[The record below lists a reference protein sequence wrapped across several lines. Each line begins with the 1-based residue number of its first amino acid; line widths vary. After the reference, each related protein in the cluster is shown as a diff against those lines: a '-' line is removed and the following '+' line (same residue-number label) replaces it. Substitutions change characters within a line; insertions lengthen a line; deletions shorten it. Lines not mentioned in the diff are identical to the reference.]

1 MPDGVAPW
9 SLSPPGRMVGGDTSW
24 PTALRRLGMPKIF
37 VSYRRGD
44 SIAYAGRIH
53 DHLSQHFGAD
63 KVFMDIG
70 GIAPGEDFVNV
81 LDARVADSD
90 VVIALIGPGWL
101 NASDERGRR
110 IDQPDDFVRYEL
122 AAALEQGKR
131 LIPVLV
137 GGARMPGADQ
147 LPPILARLARCQA
160 HVVDDSRFA
169 YDLDA
174 LIRSLEHRQSLLGQF
189 MELATAERWRRWRH
203 ASTAGVALLMLCLG
217 WVQLF
222 DVFGLD
228 ARIESYT
235 MALGDLVASAP
246 VSDRIVVIG
255 FTEKTEAR
263 LGPPGP
269 GWRGEH
275 ARLIDQLAA
284 AGSKVIVFDL
294 FFETPGAGDTEM
306 VAAIER
312 ARQRGSQVFI
322 GVRRLVEDQ
331 AAVVPEL
338 GEAVSGLGLLC
349 IGGRVG
355 YASVAPLAVVKPPP
369 TAQTGSASPA
379 AGSGRFIAL
388 AMLAL
393 GAETLAPDDLL
404 QHVTVLSG
412 KDQILWQG
420 PLEPAR
426 VQVEASGEVS
436 DDCPLL
442 SAGDRVAEMMI
453 RVAAAG
459 AWRDPARRYDYEQV
473 AGPAVFKPG
482 QLEGKIILIGD
493 ARPDQDEFRIRR
505 GVHAERRHGVELH
518 ADVVNNVDQK
528 IRVRRADTLPQF
540 LLMLFL
546 AAAGAWLRVAR
557 PGTPAVVRWLLVVSV
572 VLAYLGLAIVLY
584 TSYGLLLNTAYQIG
598 AFLLAYLLLGRLAV
612 RAAHQ
617 V

>member
-1 MPDGVAPW
+1 MP
-9 SLSPPGRMVGGDTSW
+9 R
-24 PTALRRLGMPKIF
+24 IF

-81 LDARVADSD
+81 LDAKVADSD

-101 NASDERGRR
+101 NASDDRGRR

-122 AAALEQGKR
+122 VAALEQGKR

-147 LPPILARLARCQA
+147 LPPALARLARCQA
-160 HVVDDSRFA
+160 HPVDDSRFA

-174 LIRSLEHRQSLLGQF
+174 LIRSIEHRPSLLGQF

-203 ASTAGVALLMLCLG
+203 TSTAGVALLMLSLA

-235 MALGDLVASAP
+235 MALGDLVASVP
-246 VSDRIVVIG
+246 VSDQIVVVG

-275 ARLIDQLAA
+275 ARLINHLAA
-284 AGSKVIVFDL
+284 AGAKVIVFDL
-294 FFETPGAGDTEM
+294 FFETPGAGDAKM
-306 VAAIER
+306 AAAIER
-312 ARQRGSQVFI
+312 ARQRGSQVYI
-322 GVRRLVEDQ
+322 GVRRLVAGR
-331 AAVVPEL
+331 AAVVPDL
-338 GEAVSGLGLLC
+338 GEAASGLGLLC
-349 IGGRVG
+349 IGRRIG
-355 YASVAPLAVVKPPP
+355 YASVAPLVVVKPLS
-369 TAQTGSASPA
+369 TAQTDSAPPA
-379 AGSGRFIAL
+379 VDSGKFFAL
-388 AMLAL
+388 ALRAL
-393 GAETLAPDDLL
+393 GAKTLSPDPMEPM
-404 QHVTVLSG
+404 VWTVVSDN
-412 KDQILWQG
+412 DQILWRG
-420 PLEPAR
+420 PLEPAK
-426 VQVEASGEVS
+426 VQVDASGEVS
-436 DDCPLL
+436 DECPLL
-442 SAGDRVAEMMI
+442 SAGDRVAEVMI
-453 RVAAAG
+453 RVAAAS
-459 AWRDPARRYDYEQV
+459 AWRNPVRRYDYEQV
-473 AGPAVFKPG
+473 AGPVAIFKPG

-493 ARPDQDEFRIRR
+493 TRPRQDVFPIRH
-505 GVHAERRHGVELH
+505 GLHEDRRHGVELH
-518 ADVVNNVDQK
+518 ADVVNNLAQE
-528 IRVRRADTLPQF
+528 IWVRRLDTLRQF

-546 AAAGAWLRVAR
+546 AAAGAWLRVAQ

-572 VLAYLGLAIVLY
+572 LLAYLGLAIVLY

-598 AFLLAYLLLGRLAV
+598 AFLLAYWLLGRLAA
-612 RAAHQ
+612 RAAHPA
-617 V
+617 

>member
-1 MPDGVAPW
+1 
-9 SLSPPGRMVGGDTSW
+9 
-24 PTALRRLGMPKIF
+24 MPKIF
-37 VSYRRGD
+37 ISYRRGD

-53 DHLSQHFGAD
+53 DHLSQHYGAD
-63 KVFMDIG
+63 EVFMDIG

-137 GGARMPGADQ
+137 SGARMPGADQ
-147 LPPILARLARCQA
+147 LPPALARLARCQA
-160 HVVDDSRFA
+160 HPVDDSRFA

-174 LIRSLEHRQSLLGQF
+174 LIRTLERRPSLLGQF
-189 MELATAERWRRWRH
+189 MELATAERWRRWRQ

-235 MALGDLVASAP
+235 MALGDLAASAP
-246 VSDRIVVIG
+246 VSDRIVVVG
-255 FTEKTEAR
+255 FNEKTEAR

-269 GWRGEH
+269 DWRGEH

-284 AGSKVIVFDL
+284 AGAKIIVFDL
-294 FFETPGAGDTEM
+294 FFETPGAADAEL

-322 GVRRLVEDQ
+322 GVRRLV
-331 AAVVPEL
+331 AGRVAVVPEL

-349 IGGRVG
+349 IGGRIG
-355 YASVAPLAVVKPPP
+355 YASVAPLAVVKPLP
-369 TAQTGSASPA
+369 TGQTGSASPA
-379 AGSGRFIAL
+379 ADSDRFLTLAL
-388 AMLAL
+388 LAL
-393 GAETLAPDDLL
+393 GAETLAVEPRLG
-404 QHVTVLSG
+404 QVTVVSDN
-412 KDQILWQG
+412 DQTLWQG
-420 PLEPAR
+420 PLEPAKI
-426 VQVEASGEVS
+426 QIEASGELS

-442 SAGDRVAEMMI
+442 ATGDRVAEVMI

-459 AWRDPARRYDYEQV
+459 AWRDPGRRYDYEQV
-473 AGPAVFKPG
+473 AGPVAVFKPG

-493 ARPDQDEFRIRR
+493 ARPGQDEFRIRR
-505 GVHAERRHGVELH
+505 GLHAEHRHGVELH
-518 ADVVNNVDQK
+518 ADVVNNLAQA
-528 IRVRRADTLPQF
+528 IQVRRLGTLPQF
-540 LLMLFL
+540 LLMLLL

-557 PGTPAVVRWLLVVSV
+557 PGTPAVVRWLLVASG
-572 VLAYLGLAIVLY
+572 VLAWLGLAIVLY

-598 AFLLAYLLLGRLAV
+598 AFLLAYWLLGRLAA
-612 RAAHQ
+612 RAAHPA
-617 V
+617 

>member
-1 MPDGVAPW
+1 
-9 SLSPPGRMVGGDTSW
+9 
-24 PTALRRLGMPKIF
+24 MPKIF
-37 VSYRRGD
+37 ISYRRGD

-137 GGARMPGADQ
+137 SGARMPGADQ
-147 LPPILARLARCQA
+147 LPPALARLARCQA
-160 HVVDDSRFA
+160 HPVDDSRFA

-174 LIRSLEHRQSLLGQF
+174 LIRTLERRPSLLGQF
-189 MELATAERWRRWRH
+189 MELATAERWRRWRQ

-235 MALGDLVASAP
+235 MALGDLAASAP
-246 VSDRIVVIG
+246 VSDRIVVVG
-255 FTEKTEAR
+255 FNEKTEAR

-269 GWRGEH
+269 DWRGEH

-284 AGSKVIVFDL
+284 AGAKIIVFDL
-294 FFETPGAGDTEM
+294 FFETPGAADAEL

-322 GVRRLVEDQ
+322 GVRRLV
-331 AAVVPEL
+331 AGRVAVVPEL

-349 IGGRVG
+349 IGGRIG
-355 YASVAPLAVVKPPP
+355 YASVAPLAVVKPLP
-369 TAQTGSASPA
+369 TGQTSSASPA
-379 AGSGRFIAL
+379 ADSGRFIAL
-388 AMLAL
+388 ALLAL
-393 GAETLAPDDLL
+393 GAETLAVEPRLG
-404 QHVTVLSG
+404 QVTVVSDN
-412 KDQILWQG
+412 DQTLWQG
-420 PLEPAR
+420 PLEPAK
-426 VQVEASGEVS
+426 VQVEASGELS

-442 SAGDRVAEMMI
+442 AYGDHVAEVMI

-459 AWRDPARRYDYEQV
+459 AWRDPGRRYDYEQV
-473 AGPAVFKPG
+473 AAFKPG
-482 QLEGKIILIGD
+482 QLEGKIVLIGD
-493 ARPDQDEFRIRR
+493 ARPGQDEFRIRR
-505 GVHAERRHGVELH
+505 GLHAEQRHGVELH
-518 ADVVNNVDQK
+518 ADVVNNLAQA
-528 IRVRRADTLPQF
+528 IQVRRLGTLPQF
-540 LLMLFL
+540 LLMLLL

-557 PGTPAVVRWLLVVSV
+557 PGTPTVVRWLLVASV
-572 VLAYLGLAIVLY
+572 LLAYLGMAIVLY

-598 AFLLAYLLLGRLAV
+598 AFLLAYWLLGRLAA
-612 RAAHQ
+612 RAAHPG
-617 V
+617 

>member
-1 MPDGVAPW
+1 MP
-9 SLSPPGRMVGGDTSW
+9 R
-24 PTALRRLGMPKIF
+24 IF
-37 VSYRRGD
+37 ISYRRGD

-63 KVFMDIG
+63 EVFMDIG

-147 LPPILARLARCQA
+147 LPPALARLARCQA
-160 HVVDDSRFA
+160 HPVDDSRFA

-174 LIRSLEHRQSLLGQF
+174 LIRTLERRPSLLGQF
-189 MELATAERWRRWRH
+189 MELATAERWRRWRQ

-235 MALGDLVASAP
+235 MALGDLAASAP

-255 FTEKTEAR
+255 FSEKTEAR

-269 GWRGEH
+269 DWRGEH

-284 AGSKVIVFDL
+284 AGAKVIVFDL
-294 FFETPGAGDTEM
+294 FFETPGAADAEL

-322 GVRRLVEDQ
+322 GVRRLVAGQ

-338 GEAVSGLGLLC
+338 GEAASGLGLLC
-349 IGGRVG
+349 IGGRIG
-355 YASVAPLAVVKPPP
+355 YASVAPLAVVKPLP
-369 TAQTGSASPA
+369 AGQTGSASPA
-379 AGSGRFIAL
+379 ADSGRFIAL
-388 AMLAL
+388 ALLAL
-393 GAETLAPDDLL
+393 GAETLAVDRRPGQVLGAETVPVERQL
-404 QHVTVLSG
+404 WHVTVVSNN
-412 KDQILWQG
+412 DQTLWQG
-420 PLEPAR
+420 PLEPAK
-426 VQVEASGEVS
+426 VQVEASGELS

-442 SAGDRVAEMMI
+442 AYGDHVAEVMI

-459 AWRDPARRYDYEQV
+459 AWRDPGRRYDYEQV
-473 AGPAVFKPG
+473 AGPVAAFKPG
-482 QLEGKIILIGD
+482 QLEGKIVLIGD
-493 ARPDQDEFRIRR
+493 ARPGQDEFRIRR
-505 GVHAERRHGVELH
+505 GLHAEQRHGVELH
-518 ADVVNNVDQK
+518 ADVVNNLAQA
-528 IRVRRADTLPQF
+528 IQVRRLGTLPQF
-540 LLMLFL
+540 LLMLLL

-557 PGTPAVVRWLLVVSV
+557 PGTPAVVRWLLVASV
-572 VLAYLGLAIVLY
+572 LLGYLGLAIVLY
-584 TSYGLLLNTAYQIG
+584 TGYGLLLNTAYQIG
-598 AFLLAYLLLGRLAV
+598 AFLLAYWLLGRLAA
-612 RAAHQ
+612 RAAHPA
-617 V
+617 

>member
-1 MPDGVAPW
+1 
-9 SLSPPGRMVGGDTSW
+9 
-24 PTALRRLGMPKIF
+24 MPKIF
-37 VSYRRGD
+37 ISYRRGD

-63 KVFMDIG
+63 EVFMDIG

-137 GGARMPGADQ
+137 SGARMPGADQ
-147 LPPILARLARCQA
+147 LPPALARLARCQA
-160 HVVDDSRFA
+160 HPVDDSRFA

-174 LIRSLEHRQSLLGQF
+174 LIRTLERRPSLLGQF
-189 MELATAERWRRWRH
+189 MELATAERWRRWRQ

-235 MALGDLVASAP
+235 MALGDLAASAP
-246 VSDRIVVIG
+246 VSDRIVVVG
-255 FTEKTEAR
+255 FNEKTEAR

-269 GWRGEH
+269 DWRGEH

-284 AGSKVIVFDL
+284 AGAKIIVFDL
-294 FFETPGAGDTEM
+294 FFETPGAADAEL

-322 GVRRLVEDQ
+322 GVRRLV
-331 AAVVPEL
+331 AGRVAVVPEL

-349 IGGRVG
+349 IGGRIG
-355 YASVAPLAVVKPPP
+355 YASVAPLAVVKPLP
-369 TAQTGSASPA
+369 TGQTGSASPA
-379 AGSGRFIAL
+379 ADSDRFLTLAL
-388 AMLAL
+388 LAL
-393 GAETLAPDDLL
+393 GAETLAVEPRLG
-404 QHVTVLSG
+404 QVTVVSDN
-412 KDQILWQG
+412 DQTLWQG
-420 PLEPAR
+420 PLEPAKI
-426 VQVEASGEVS
+426 QIEASGELS

-442 SAGDRVAEMMI
+442 ATGDRVAEVMI

-459 AWRDPARRYDYEQV
+459 AWRDPGRRYDYEQV
-473 AGPAVFKPG
+473 AGPVAVFKPG

-493 ARPDQDEFRIRR
+493 ARPGQDEFRIRR
-505 GVHAERRHGVELH
+505 GLHAEQRHGVELH
-518 ADVVNNVDQK
+518 ADVVNNLAQA
-528 IRVRRADTLPQF
+528 IQVRRLGTLPQF
-540 LLMLFL
+540 LLMLLL

-557 PGTPAVVRWLLVVSV
+557 PGTPAVVRWLLVASG
-572 VLAYLGLAIVLY
+572 VLAWLGLAIVLY

-598 AFLLAYLLLGRLAV
+598 AFLLAYWLLGRLAA
-612 RAAHQ
+612 RAAHPA
-617 V
+617 

>member
-1 MPDGVAPW
+1 
-9 SLSPPGRMVGGDTSW
+9 
-24 PTALRRLGMPKIF
+24 MPKIF
-37 VSYRRGD
+37 ISYRRGD

-63 KVFMDIG
+63 EVFMDIG

-137 GGARMPGADQ
+137 SGARMPGADQ
-147 LPPILARLARCQA
+147 LPPALARLARCQA
-160 HVVDDSRFA
+160 HPVDDSRFA

-174 LIRSLEHRQSLLGQF
+174 LIRTLERRPSLLGQF
-189 MELATAERWRRWRH
+189 MELATAERWRRWRQ

-235 MALGDLVASAP
+235 MALGDLAASAP
-246 VSDRIVVIG
+246 VSDRIVVVG
-255 FTEKTEAR
+255 FNEKTEAR

-269 GWRGEH
+269 DWRGEH

-284 AGSKVIVFDL
+284 AGAKIIVFDL
-294 FFETPGAGDTEM
+294 FFETPGAADAEL

-322 GVRRLVEDQ
+322 GVRRLV
-331 AAVVPEL
+331 AGRVAVVPEL

-349 IGGRVG
+349 IGGRIG
-355 YASVAPLAVVKPPP
+355 YASVAPLAVVKPLP
-369 TAQTGSASPA
+369 TGQTGSASPA
-379 AGSGRFIAL
+379 ADSDRFLTLAL
-388 AMLAL
+388 LAL
-393 GAETLAPDDLL
+393 GAETLAVEPRLG
-404 QHVTVLSG
+404 QVTVVSDN
-412 KDQILWQG
+412 DQTLWQG
-420 PLEPAR
+420 PLEPAK
-426 VQVEASGEVS
+426 VQVEASGELS

-442 SAGDRVAEMMI
+442 AAGDRVAEVMI

-473 AGPAVFKPG
+473 AGPVAVFKPR
-482 QLEGKIILIGD
+482 QLEGKVILIGD
-493 ARPDQDEFRIRR
+493 ARPGQDEFRIRR
-505 GVHAERRHGVELH
+505 GLHAEQRHGVELH
-518 ADVVNNVDQK
+518 ADVVNNLALAIQ
-528 IRVRRADTLPQF
+528 VRRLDTLPQF
-540 LLMLFL
+540 LLMLLL

-557 PGTPAVVRWLLVVSV
+557 PGTPAVVRWLLVASV
-572 VLAYLGLAIVLY
+572 LLAYLGLAIVLY

-598 AFLLAYLLLGRLAV
+598 AFLLAYWLLGRLAA
-612 RAAHQ
+612 RAAHPA
-617 V
+617 

>member
-1 MPDGVAPW
+1 MP
-9 SLSPPGRMVGGDTSW
+9 R
-24 PTALRRLGMPKIF
+24 IF

-70 GIAPGEDFVNV
+70 GIAPGDDFVNV

-101 NASDERGRR
+101 NASDDRGRR

-122 AAALEQGKR
+122 AAALKQGKR

-147 LPPILARLARCQA
+147 LPPALARLARCQA
-160 HVVDDSRFA
+160 HPVDDSRFA

-174 LIRSLEHRQSLLGQF
+174 LIRSIEHRPSLLGQF

-203 ASTAGVALLMLCLG
+203 ASTAGVALLMLCFG

-235 MALGDLVASAP
+235 MALGDLVASTP
-246 VSDRIVVIG
+246 VSDRIVVVG
-255 FTEKTEAR
+255 FNEKTEAR

-275 ARLIDQLAA
+275 ARLIDHLAA
-284 AGSKVIVFDL
+284 AGAKVIVFDL
-294 FFETPGAGDTEM
+294 FFETPGAADAKM
-306 VAAIER
+306 AAAIKR

-322 GVRRLVEDQ
+322 GVRRLVSGR

-338 GEAVSGLGLLC
+338 GEAASALGLLC

-355 YASVAPLAVVKPPP
+355 YASVAPLAVVKPMP

-379 AGSGRFIAL
+379 AASGRFIAL
-388 AMLAL
+388 APLAL
-393 GAETLAPDDLL
+393 GAERLAPDKQLEQVALVSD
-404 QHVTVLSG
+404 S
-412 KDQILWQG
+412 DQTLWQL
-420 PLEPAR
+420 PLEPVK

-442 SAGDRVAEMMI
+442 SAGDRVAEVMI

-459 AWRDPARRYDYEQV
+459 AWRDPSRRYDYEQV
-473 AGPAVFKPG
+473 AGPAAVFKPG

-505 GVHAERRHGVELH
+505 GLQAEQRHGIELH
-518 ADVVNNVDQK
+518 ADVVNNLAQE
-528 IRVRRADTLPQF
+528 ILVRRLGTLPQF

-572 VLAYLGLAIVLY
+572 LLAYLGLAIVLY
-584 TSYGLLLNTAYQIG
+584 TSYGRLLNTAYQIG
-598 AFLLAYLLLGRLAV
+598 AFLLAYLLLGRLVA
-612 RAAHQ
+612 RAAHPA
-617 V
+617 

>member
-1 MPDGVAPW
+1 
-9 SLSPPGRMVGGDTSW
+9 
-24 PTALRRLGMPKIF
+24 MPKIF
-37 VSYRRGD
+37 ISYRRGD

-63 KVFMDIG
+63 EVFMDIG

-137 GGARMPGADQ
+137 SGARMPGADQ
-147 LPPILARLARCQA
+147 LPPTLVRLARCQA
-160 HVVDDSRFA
+160 HPVDDSRFA

-174 LIRSLEHRQSLLGQF
+174 LIRTLERRPSLLGQF
-189 MELATAERWRRWRH
+189 MELATAERWRRWRQ

-235 MALGDLVASAP
+235 MALGDLAASAP
-246 VSDRIVVIG
+246 VSDRIVVVG
-255 FTEKTEAR
+255 FNEKTEAR

-269 GWRGEH
+269 DWRGEH

-284 AGSKVIVFDL
+284 AGAKIIVFDL
-294 FFETPGAGDTEM
+294 FFETPGAADAEL

-322 GVRRLVEDQ
+322 GVRRLV
-331 AAVVPEL
+331 AGRVAVVPEL

-349 IGGRVG
+349 IGGRIG
-355 YASVAPLAVVKPPP
+355 YASVAPLAVVKPLP
-369 TAQTGSASPA
+369 TGQTGSAWPA
-379 AGSGRFIAL
+379 ADSGRFIAL
-388 AMLAL
+388 ALLAL
-393 GAETLAPDDLL
+393 GAETLAVEPRLG
-404 QHVTVLSG
+404 QVTVVSDN
-412 KDQILWQG
+412 DQTLWQG
-420 PLEPAR
+420 PLEPAKI
-426 VQVEASGEVS
+426 QIEASGELS

-442 SAGDRVAEMMI
+442 ATGDRVAEVMI

-459 AWRDPARRYDYEQV
+459 AWRDPGRRYDYEQV
-473 AGPAVFKPG
+473 AGPVAVFKPG

-493 ARPDQDEFRIRR
+493 ARPGQDEFRIRR
-505 GVHAERRHGVELH
+505 GLHAEQRHGVELH
-518 ADVVNNVDQK
+518 ADVVNNLAQA
-528 IRVRRADTLPQF
+528 IQVRRLGTLPQF
-540 LLMLFL
+540 LLMLLL

-557 PGTPAVVRWLLVVSV
+557 PGTPAVVRWLLVASG
-572 VLAYLGLAIVLY
+572 VLAWLGLAIVLY

-598 AFLLAYLLLGRLAV
+598 AFLLAYWLLGRLAA
-612 RAAHQ
+612 RAAHPA
-617 V
+617 

>member
-1 MPDGVAPW
+1 MP
-9 SLSPPGRMVGGDTSW
+9 R
-24 PTALRRLGMPKIF
+24 IF
-37 VSYRRGD
+37 ISYRRGD

-147 LPPILARLARCQA
+147 LPPALARLARCQA
-160 HVVDDSRFA
+160 HPVDDSRFA

-174 LIRSLEHRQSLLGQF
+174 LIRSLERRPSLLGQF
-189 MELATAERWRRWRH
+189 MELATAERWRRWRQ
-203 ASTAGVALLMLCLG
+203 ASTGGVALLMLCLA

-246 VSDRIVVIG
+246 VSDRIVIVG
-255 FTEKTEAR
+255 FNEKTEAR

-275 ARLIDQLAA
+275 ARLIDQLAT
-284 AGSKVIVFDL
+284 AGARVIVFDL
-294 FFETPGAGDTEM
+294 FFETPGAADAEL

-312 ARQRGSQVFI
+312 ARQRGTQVFI
-322 GVRRLVEDQ
+322 GVRRLVAGR

-338 GEAVSGLGLLC
+338 GEAASGLGLLC
-349 IGGRVG
+349 IGGRIG
-355 YASVAPLAVVKPPP
+355 YASVAPLAVVKPLP
-369 TAQTGSASPA
+369 TAQTGSAPA
-379 AGSGRFIAL
+379 AADSGRFIAL
-388 AMLAL
+388 ALLAL
-393 GAETLAPDDLL
+393 GAETLAVDRRLR
-404 QHVTVLSG
+404 QVTVVSG
-412 KDQILWQG
+412 NDQTLWQG
-420 PLEPAR
+420 PLEPAK
-426 VQVEASGEVS
+426 VQVEASGELS
-436 DDCPLL
+436 NDCPLL
-442 SAGDRVAEMMI
+442 ADGDRVAEVMI

-473 AGPAVFKPG
+473 AGPVAVFKPR
-482 QLEGKIILIGD
+482 QLEGKIILVGD
-493 ARPDQDEFRIRR
+493 ARPGQDEFRIRR
-505 GVHAERRHGVELH
+505 GLHAEQRHGVELH
-518 ADVVNNVDQK
+518 ADVVNNLAQA
-528 IRVRRADTLPQF
+528 IQVRRLGTLPQF
-540 LLMLFL
+540 LLMLLL

-557 PGTPAVVRWLLVVSV
+557 PGTPAVVRWLLVALV
-572 VLAYLGLAIVLY
+572 VLAWLGLAIVLY

-598 AFLLAYLLLGRLAV
+598 AFLLAYWLLGRLAA
-612 RAAHQ
+612 RAAHPA
-617 V
+617 

>member
-1 MPDGVAPW
+1 
-9 SLSPPGRMVGGDTSW
+9 
-24 PTALRRLGMPKIF
+24 MPKIF
-37 VSYRRGD
+37 ISYRRGD

-63 KVFMDIG
+63 EVFMDIG

-137 GGARMPGADQ
+137 SGARMPGADQ
-147 LPPILARLARCQA
+147 LPPALARLARCQA
-160 HVVDDSRFA
+160 HPVDDSRFA

-174 LIRSLEHRQSLLGQF
+174 LIRTLERRPSLLGQF
-189 MELATAERWRRWRH
+189 MELATAERWRRWRQ

-235 MALGDLVASAP
+235 MALGDLAASAP
-246 VSDRIVVIG
+246 VSDRIVVVG
-255 FTEKTEAR
+255 FNEKTEAR

-269 GWRGEH
+269 DWRGEH

-284 AGSKVIVFDL
+284 AGAKIIVFDL
-294 FFETPGAGDTEM
+294 FFETPGAADAEL

-322 GVRRLVEDQ
+322 GVRRLV
-331 AAVVPEL
+331 AGRVAVVPEL

-349 IGGRVG
+349 IGGRIG
-355 YASVAPLAVVKPPP
+355 YASVAPLAVVKPLP
-369 TAQTGSASPA
+369 TGQTGSASPA
-379 AGSGRFIAL
+379 ADSDRFLTLAL
-388 AMLAL
+388 LAL
-393 GAETLAPDDLL
+393 GAETLAVEPRLG
-404 QHVTVLSG
+404 QVTVVSDN
-412 KDQILWQG
+412 DQTLWQG
-420 PLEPAR
+420 PLEPAKI
-426 VQVEASGEVS
+426 QIEASGELS

-442 SAGDRVAEMMI
+442 ATGDRVAEVMI

-459 AWRDPARRYDYEQV
+459 AWRDPGRRYDYEQV
-473 AGPAVFKPG
+473 AGPVAVFKPG

-493 ARPDQDEFRIRR
+493 ARPGQDEFRIRR
-505 GVHAERRHGVELH
+505 GLHAEQRHGVELH
-518 ADVVNNVDQK
+518 ADVVNNLAQA
-528 IRVRRADTLPQF
+528 IQVRRLGTLPQF
-540 LLMLFL
+540 LLMLLL

-557 PGTPAVVRWLLVVSV
+557 PGTPAVVRWLLVASG
-572 VLAYLGLAIVLY
+572 VLAWLGLAIVLY

-598 AFLLAYLLLGRLAV
+598 AFLLAYWLLDRLAA
-612 RAAHQ
+612 RAAHPA
-617 V
+617 

>member
-1 MPDGVAPW
+1 
-9 SLSPPGRMVGGDTSW
+9 
-24 PTALRRLGMPKIF
+24 MPKIF
-37 VSYRRGD
+37 ISYRRGD

-81 LDARVADSD
+81 LDTRVADSD

-137 GGARMPGADQ
+137 SGARMPGADQ
-147 LPPILARLARCQA
+147 LPPALARLARCQA
-160 HVVDDSRFA
+160 HPVDDSRFA

-174 LIRSLEHRQSLLGQF
+174 LIRTLERRPSLLGQF
-189 MELATAERWRRWRH
+189 MELATAERWRRWRQ
-203 ASTAGVALLMLCLG
+203 ASTAGVALLMLSLG

-235 MALGDLVASAP
+235 MALGDLAASAP
-246 VSDRIVVIG
+246 VSDRIVVVG
-255 FTEKTEAR
+255 FNEKTEAR

-269 GWRGEH
+269 DWRGEH

-284 AGSKVIVFDL
+284 AGAKVIVFDL
-294 FFETPGAGDTEM
+294 FFETPGAADAEL

-322 GVRRLVEDQ
+322 GVRRLVAGQ

-338 GEAVSGLGLLC
+338 GEAASGLGLLC
-349 IGGRVG
+349 IGGRIG
-355 YASVAPLAVVKPPP
+355 YASVAPLAVVKPLP
-369 TAQTGSASPA
+369 TAQTGSTSPA
-379 AGSGRFIAL
+379 ADSGRIIAL
-388 AMLAL
+388 ALLAL
-393 GAETLAPDDLL
+393 GAETLAVEPRLG
-404 QHVTVLSG
+404 QVTVVSDN
-412 KDQILWQG
+412 DQTLWQG
-420 PLEPAR
+420 PLEPAK
-426 VQVEASGEVS
+426 VQVEASGELS

-442 SAGDRVAEMMI
+442 AYGDHVAEVMI

-459 AWRDPARRYDYEQV
+459 AWRDPGRRYDYEQV
-473 AGPAVFKPG
+473 AAFKPG
-482 QLEGKIILIGD
+482 QLEGKIVLIGD
-493 ARPDQDEFRIRR
+493 ARPGQDEFRIRR
-505 GVHAERRHGVELH
+505 GLHAEQRHGVELH
-518 ADVVNNVDQK
+518 ADVVNNLAQA
-528 IRVRRADTLPQF
+528 IQVRRLGTLPQF
-540 LLMLFL
+540 LLMLLL

-557 PGTPAVVRWLLVVSV
+557 PGTPAVVRWLLVASG
-572 VLAYLGLAIVLY
+572 VLAWLGLAIVLY

-598 AFLLAYLLLGRLAV
+598 AFLLAYWLLGRLAA
-612 RAAHQ
+612 RAAHPA
-617 V
+617 

>member
-1 MPDGVAPW
+1 
-9 SLSPPGRMVGGDTSW
+9 
-24 PTALRRLGMPKIF
+24 MPKIF
-37 VSYRRGD
+37 ISYRRGD

-63 KVFMDIG
+63 EVFMDIG

-137 GGARMPGADQ
+137 SGARMPGADQ
-147 LPPILARLARCQA
+147 LPPALARLARCQA
-160 HVVDDSRFA
+160 HPVDDSRFA

-174 LIRSLEHRQSLLGQF
+174 LIRTLERRPSLLGQF
-189 MELATAERWRRWRH
+189 MELATAERWRRWRQ

-235 MALGDLVASAP
+235 MALGDLAASAP
-246 VSDRIVVIG
+246 VSDRIVVVG
-255 FTEKTEAR
+255 FNEKTEAR

-269 GWRGEH
+269 DWRGEH

-284 AGSKVIVFDL
+284 AGAKIIVFDL
-294 FFETPGAGDTEM
+294 FFETPGAADAEL

-322 GVRRLVEDQ
+322 GVRRLV
-331 AAVVPEL
+331 AGRVAVVPEL

-349 IGGRVG
+349 IGGRIG
-355 YASVAPLAVVKPPP
+355 YASVAPLAVVKPLP
-369 TAQTGSASPA
+369 TGQTGSASPA
-379 AGSGRFIAL
+379 ADSGRFIAL
-388 AMLAL
+388 ALLAL
-393 GAETLAPDDLL
+393 GAETLAVEPRLG
-404 QHVTVLSG
+404 QVTVVSDN
-412 KDQILWQG
+412 DQTLWQG
-420 PLEPAR
+420 PLEPAKI
-426 VQVEASGEVS
+426 QIEASGELS

-442 SAGDRVAEMMI
+442 ATGDRVAEVMI

-459 AWRDPARRYDYEQV
+459 AWRDPGRRYDYEQV
-473 AGPAVFKPG
+473 AGPVAVFKPG

-493 ARPDQDEFRIRR
+493 ARPGQDEFRIRR
-505 GVHAERRHGVELH
+505 GLHAEQRHGVELH
-518 ADVVNNVDQK
+518 ADVVNNLAQA
-528 IRVRRADTLPQF
+528 IQVRRLGTLPQF
-540 LLMLFL
+540 LLMLLL

-557 PGTPAVVRWLLVVSV
+557 PGTPAVVRWLLVASG
-572 VLAYLGLAIVLY
+572 VLAWLGLAIVLY

-598 AFLLAYLLLGRLAV
+598 AFLLAYWLLGRLAA
-612 RAAHQ
+612 RAAHPA
-617 V
+617 